1 MAVRRFPAAP
11 WPSLLKASSAL
22 VTVLLLGVAVAA
34 YRAVPAASGFTHY
47 FGLGIAV
54 VPALILILSLLFTV
68 TGYGVSSSSLA
79 IQRLL
84 WITDIPLV
92 GLRRVFAEPEICR
105 GSIRLIGNA
114 GLFSFTG
121 LYRSARLGR
130 YRLFATDFACAVVLE
145 CPHRTVVITPAD
157 PDSFVLHMQ
166 RAFPSAARGSA

>member
-1 MAVRRFPAAP
+1 MAVRHFPAAP

-22 VTVLLLGVAVAA
+22 VTILLLGVAVAA
-34 YRAVPAASGFTHY
+34 YRVVPVASGFTHY
-47 FGLGIAV
+47 FGIGIAV
-54 VPALILILSLLFTV
+54 VPSLILILSLLFMV

-79 IQRLL
+79 IQRPL
-84 WITDIPLV
+84 WVTDIPLG
-92 GLRRVFAEPEICR
+92 GLGRVFAEPEICK
-105 GSIRLIGNA
+105 GSIRLFGNA

-157 PDSFVLHMQ
+157 PEAFVLHMQ
-166 RAFPSAARGSA
+166 RAFPSAARDSA